1 MFDPDVYCAGAE
13 VDKCR
18 ARLARFCV
26 GDGLDIGCGGVN
38 CDNRFY
44 QENKIIPT
52 AIGVDLARTNLRGS
66 ALDLRWFRDGVMDYI
81 FSSHLLEHIESLDL
95 CLVEWFRVLKINGVL
110 VMYLPLEGFYPRV
123 GEPKANRD
131 HKHNLTPSKVLEVLN
146 RCELNYD
153 IVLIEQRTD
162 DNEYSFD
169 FVVQKV
175 KGV

>member
-18 ARLARFCV
+18 DRLMKYCV

-44 QENKIIPT
+44 QENKIVPT

-66 ALDLRWFRDGVMDYI
+66 ATDLRWFCDACLDYI

-95 CLVEWFRVLKINGVL
+95 CLIEWFRVLKPGGVL
-110 VMYLPLEGFYPRV
+110 VLYLPLKGHYPCV

-131 HKHNLTPSKVLEVLN
+131 HKHNLTPKKVLSILD
-146 RCELNYD
+146 RCKLLYD
-153 IVLIEQRTD
+153 IVLIEERTD

-169 FVVQKV
+169 FVVIKT
-175 KGV
+175 KGA